1 MTVNDIYKIMTDA
14 YISDPEVIARYG
26 LTEGKTFDEQF
37 SAASIE
43 RIMFFNAAVAMYVNY
58 QTYTQHTTDIDRKLK
73 DEKVHSTGWYTMM
86 ALLFQYGYEL
96 AGDTDAY
103 DNSGLTEEQ
112 IEASRVVKFAAA
124 VSPMNKSI
132 LYIKT
137 ATEVNGVKQPLPDEV
152 FAAFKAYILKIQDAG
167 VKIKFINDPADE
179 MRVEMDVYYNPLVLD
194 KNGKRLDGTN
204 DTPVPDAIRNYVHN
218 LIFNSRYANVK
229 LVDAVQAVDGVELPE
244 LKKASSRYGVYTDFK
259 EIDAIEIAHAGYYTI
274 SDANLILKYIP
285 YE

>member
-1 MTVNDIYKIMTDA
+1 MTVNEIYKIITDA
-14 YISDPEVIARYG
+14 YISDPEVIAKYG
-26 LTEGKTFDEQF
+26 LVEGKTFDEQF
-37 SAASIE
+37 SVTSIE
-43 RIMFFNAAVAMYVNY
+43 RIMFYDAAVAMSINY
-58 QTYTQHTTDIDRKLK
+58 QSYIRHTSDIDNTLR
-73 DEKVHSTGWYTMM
+73 DEKAHSPGWYAKM
-86 ALLFQYGYEL
+86 ALLFQYGYDL
-96 AGDTDAY
+96 TGDTDIY
-103 DNSGLTEEQ
+103 DNTGLTEEQ

-124 VSPMNKSI
+124 VSLHNRSI
-132 LYIKT
+132 LYLKV
-137 ATEVNGVKQPLPDEV
+137 ATETGGVKRPLPDNI
-152 FAAFKAYILKIQDAG
+152 FAAFKAYIYSIQDAG

-179 MRVEMDVYYNPLVLD
+179 MRIEMDVYYNPLVLD

-244 LKKASSRYGVYTDFK
+244 LKKASSRYGVYTDFRV
-259 EIDAIEIAHAGYYTI
+259 IDAIEIAHAGYYTI